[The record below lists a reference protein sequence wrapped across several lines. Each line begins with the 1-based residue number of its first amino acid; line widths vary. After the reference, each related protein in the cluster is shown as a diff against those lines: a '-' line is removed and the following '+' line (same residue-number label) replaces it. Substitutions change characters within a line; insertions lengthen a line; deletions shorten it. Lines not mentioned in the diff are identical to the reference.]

1 MKKSLK
7 KLCTFCHW
15 HILDFVRDLT
25 QILKRVLQFSMLN
38 LITLILQRRN
48 SGSGPLVCTVASQQ
62 SPRLRS
68 PLAWGHPSSRYT
80 SLLPSPET
88 DMQRCA
94 FSGDSDGLSHEWEWM
109 SRMLPD
115 QSDIKSQENM
125 EGVFSISLHFW
136 FFHSPLESVSPVV
149 TCWPKANVFLWSFVF
164 VTRIVPA
171 LNSLKRFD
179 H

>member
-7 KLCTFCHW
+7 KLCTFCQR
-15 HILDFVRDLT
+15 HILDFVRDFT
-25 QILKRVLQFSMLN
+25 RILKRLLQFSMLN
-38 LITLILQRRN
+38 LIALILQRRN
-48 SGSGPLVCTVASQQ
+48 GGSGLLVCTVASQQ

-80 SLLPSPET
+80 SLIPSPET

-94 FSGDSDGLSHEWEWM
+94 FGRGNLVTQMALAMNGSGCPVCCLISG
-109 SRMLPD
+109 
-115 QSDIKSQENM
+115 QSDIKSHENM

-136 FFHSPLESVSPVV
+136 FFHSPLESVSCCEMLAKSECFSLVICV
-149 TCWPKANVFLWSFVF
+149 CDK
-164 VTRIVPA
+164 
-171 LNSLKRFD
+171 NSSSILT